1 MEITDRYLKPN
12 FFQENNQAEFRIPKN
27 KIYSNSIYLEHL
39 GFTADTADNVLYNK
53 LTGALGCIKSAV
65 LLDNGV
71 EIDSCK
77 NCGGFTGFKN
87 KLGLP
92 KRVVNKVNHET
103 SSRTGQILRSGVKND
118 NTITSQIVG
127 SFDTQVIGPDA
138 STSHDGLVNLSFF
151 FPILNQL
158 PSVDTNLF
166 TDLRVR
172 LEFTAD
178 KFDLF
183 SIQDKTTS
191 QKIPVMR
198 LQEIEDPKIA
208 ASMAIKSGNVP
219 WLAYE
224 HDRYVMEANAGTAAG
239 AEQTTSVRLNGI
251 RNKSIGRVL
260 IQKGYVTTSAEKTG
274 NDYGNFASRSLFKEK
289 IQVRVNGANL
299 FAEGGLGGRADN
311 ATCMDIM
318 AVCADAWG
326 DYTLIPYEGEHGCGV
341 GDFQADPADLEI
353 STYVDNVRLN
363 KGAYIGFHVQGKAND
378 FFIEHKRTCVTS
390 DVNSAAYNSA
400 GSASL
405 DALSCNVYF
414 EVKKNLMVS
423 NGKYIV
429 QYM

>member
-1 MEITDRYLKPN
+1 MEIVDRYLKPN

-27 KIYSNSIYLEHL
+27 KIYSNSIYLEQL
-39 GFTADTADNVLYNK
+39 GFTAATADGVLYNK

-77 NCGGFTGFKN
+77 NCGGLTGFKN

-103 SSRTGQILRSGVKND
+103 SSRTGQILRSGVATNK
-118 NTITSQIVG
+118 TITSQIVG
-127 SFDTQVIGPDA
+127 SFDTQLLGPDA
-138 STSHDGLVNLSFF
+138 STGHDGLVNLSFF

-172 LEFTAD
+172 LEFTSD

-183 SIQDKTTS
+183 SAQDKPTS
-191 QKIPVMR
+191 QMIPVMR

-224 HDRYVMEANAGTAAG
+224 HDRYVIPANAGTNTG
-239 AEQTTSVRLNGI
+239 FEQTTSVRLNGI

-260 IQKGYVTTSAEKTG
+260 IQKGYVTTSEEKTG

-299 FAEGGLGGRADN
+299 FAEGGLGGD
-311 ATCMDIM
+311 TCMDIM

-326 DYTLIPYEGEHGCGV
+326 DYTLNPYEGEHSCGV
-341 GDFQADPADLEI
+341 GDFDANPANLEI

-378 FFIEHKRTCVTS
+378 FFIEHKRTCVTG
-390 DVNSAAYNSA
+390 DVNSKVYNSA

-414 EVKKNLMVS
+414 EVKKNLMVK

>member
-27 KIYSNSIYLEHL
+27 KIYSNNIYLEQL
-39 GFTADTADNVLYNK
+39 GFTAATADEVLYNK
-53 LTGALGCIKSAV
+53 LTGALGVIKSAV

-77 NCGGFTGFKN
+77 NCGGLTGFKN

-103 SSRTGQILRSGVKND
+103 SSRTGQILRSFVADSKEMG
-118 NTITSQIVG
+118 SQIIG
-127 SFDTQVIGPDA
+127 SFDTQLLGPDA
-138 STSHDGLVNLSFF
+138 STGSDGLVNLSFF
-151 FPILNQL
+151 FPILKQL

-172 LEFTAD
+172 LEFTSD
-178 KFDLF
+178 KFNLF
-183 SIQDKTTS
+183 SKQDKVTS
-191 QKIPVMR
+191 QMIPVMR

-260 IQKGYVTTSAEKTG
+260 IQKGYVTTNDEKTG

-299 FAEGGLGGRADN
+299 FAEGGLGGGSN

-341 GDFQADPADLEI
+341 GDFKANPAELEI

-378 FFIEHKRTCVTS
+378 FFIEHKRTCVTG
-390 DVNSAAYNSA
+390 DINSKAYFSA

-414 EVKKNLMVS
+414 EVKKNLMVQ

-429 QYM
+429 QYV